1 MNRLTHRLLILT
13 YFCHAAPIF
22 AEHPGKG
29 DEDPYILLPPPGAMR
44 DTAGEEFIGTFSA
57 AKAGAYLDL
66 RRHNVEGNCY
76 ACHSSG
82 AYMAA
87 RPLIDPLAD
96 GVMETRVMMQRNAAD
111 FTAKPPID
119 RMKSG
124 PVERAGQILSAVEMA
139 RHDAVSTGK
148 LQPLTRKALD
158 HIWAFQLDDGGIYW
172 VPFKEAPSA
181 IDHHWG
187 VTLIAL
193 GAAAAPDG
201 YAHSEPAKSGIEKLR
216 GWFKKTPPKD
226 LHERGL
232 TLIADGAVGDILSK
246 EQREEHIAAFFATQ
260 QPTHGWS
267 MADMSVHPDWK
278 RPDGLPLDSTR
289 SDSYATSFAVYALTR
304 AGVPKTE
311 PRLAKAIEWIIN
323 SQRQT
328 GGYYTFSPR
337 KKDILASFQA
347 TSYAVQALSA
357 VGVLPLPQ
365 RVTQAQFDAAY
376 AAAEKLIPAG
386 VMKPTAKGTQ
396 ARDAQMAMGTEK
408 PAAVTVASLTKPT
421 PASPAKP
428 AAVSDP
434 TQLADKALAAIGG
447 AEKVLRQ
454 FSMQERFMTG
464 MDLSVSTREW
474 IISLPDARWEMPAAV
489 NRTVTDG
496 DVALNLTAAWTLAIL
511 SHPKTQLSPLV
522 PITLDGR
529 ELDGFMV
536 SGSTGATMHLH
547 FDRITGLLGRIGYAS
562 VLYFPTEYQTTA
574 DGVKYPG
581 RIVATSTKGV
591 VQKTWQITQV
601 TRLTTLPANLKR
613 NSPAAPKP

>member
-1 MNRLTHRLLILT
+1 MNRPTHRFTLLAIL
-13 YFCHAAPIF
+13 CSAMPLF

-29 DEDPYILLPPPGAMR
+29 DEDPYILLPPPGATR
-44 DTAGEEFIGTFSA
+44 DTAGEEFIDTFSA
-57 AKAGAYLDL
+57 SKAGAYLDL
-66 RRHNVEGNCY
+66 RRHNVEGKCY

-82 AYMAA
+82 AYMAS
-87 RPLIDPLAD
+87 RPLIDPLAP

-111 FTAKPPID
+111 FTAKPPMD
-119 RMKSG
+119 RIKSG

-148 LQPLTRKALD
+148 LHPLTRKALD

-187 VTLIAL
+187 ITLIAL

-232 TLIADGAVGDILSK
+232 TLIADGAVGGILSK
-246 EQREEHIAAFFATQ
+246 EQLEEHIAAFFAKQ
-260 QPTHGWS
+260 QTTHGWS
-267 MADMSVHPDWK
+267 MTDMSVHPDW
-278 RPDGLPLDSTR
+278 RRGDGLPLIGGR
-289 SDSYATSFAVYALTR
+289 SDSYATCFAVYALTR

-311 PRLAKAIEWIIN
+311 PRLAKAIDWIVQ

-357 VGVLPLPQ
+357 AGVLPLPQ
-365 RVTQAQFDAAY
+365 KVTQEQFDAAY
-376 AAAEKLIPAG
+376 AAADKLIPAG

-408 PAAVTVASLTKPT
+408 PAAVMVASLTKPT
-421 PASPAKP
+421 PPSLAKP
-428 AAVSDP
+428 AALRDP

-464 MDLSVSTREW
+464 MDLAISSRHW
-474 IISLPDARWEMPAAV
+474 IISLPDDRWEMPAAV

-511 SHPKTQLSPLV
+511 SHPKTQLSPLA

-547 FDRITGLLGRIGYAS
+547 FDRSTGLLGRIGYAS
-562 VLYFPTEYQTTA
+562 VLYFPSDYQTTA
-574 DGVKYPG
+574 DGVKYPS
-581 RIVATSTKGV
+581 RITATSTKGA
-591 VQKTWQITQV
+591 VQKSWQITQV
-601 TRLTTLPANLKR
+601 ARLAALPANLKR
-613 NSPAAPKP
+613 NTSATPEP